1 MRLDSHCRQPSVRF
15 LFNSLEIHW
24 KRRMPQLV
32 SCHLRM
38 ALSALVLWGVSFSSM
53 SQGTVTAVIVPQPV
67 VADVYES
74 AMAELHAE
82 LKKPIEGHSVCDD
95 GKQITVATDPRLAGR
110 FHLTLGKK
118 RYHMHVEPTDTGV
131 VKLSDSA
138 EGVIWLQLGNKSM
151 LMNERAG
158 KRLADNC
165 TSEPQRRLVELMK
178 DKPAQQLFR

>member
-1 MRLDSHCRQPSVRF
+1 
-15 LFNSLEIHW
+15 
-24 KRRMPQLV
+24 MPQHV
-32 SCHLRM
+32 SQR
-38 ALSALVLWGVSFSSM
+38 LSAAFTALALWGVSFTTWA
-53 SQGTVTAVIVPQPV
+53 QGTVATVVVPEAV
-67 VADVYES
+67 VADAYES

-82 LKKPIEGHSVCDD
+82 LKKPVLGDSLCDG
-95 GKQITVATDPRLAGR
+95 GKQITIATDPRLAGR

-165 TSEPQRRLVELMK
+165 TSDPQRRLVELMK

>member
-1 MRLDSHCRQPSVRF
+1 M
-15 LFNSLEIHW
+15 N
-24 KRRMPQLV
+24 RMPQLV
-32 SCHLRM
+32 PCRLRASLCAI
-38 ALSALVLWGVSFSSM
+38 ALCSVSLPSM
-53 SQGTVTAVIVPQPV
+53 SQSTVSTVIVPQPV

-82 LKKPIEGHSVCDD
+82 LKKPVLGNSLCDD
-95 GKQITVATDPRLAGR
+95 GKQITVALDPRLADR

-178 DKPAQQLFR
+178 DKPVQQLFR